1 MTYEEAVKR
10 NLRNEADAQL
20 VPYME
25 EIVRYHQ
32 ELDLMEDGELID
44 TAAEKM
50 FLAEQDGEPIDTME
64 ALALAEAEEENR
76 PFREAELR
84 EIRKHIKEETELSG
98 IKPLPRDDLLNLL
111 LNPPSEQPDAKSAVD
126 PATARERIT
135 RFAEALKNEPC
146 LHDVHYFE
154 DGRLWR
160 VLLRFTDGE
169 LSMDAQTILP
179 QMKANAARTML
190 NQNGK
195 LKVITFVVTG

>member
-50 FLAEQDGEPIDTME
+50 FLAEQDGEPIDTIE
-64 ALALAEAEEENR
+64 ALSLAEAEEENR

-84 EIRKHIKEETELSG
+84 EIRKHIKEETELRG
-98 IKPLPRDDLLNLL
+98 IKPLSRDDLLNLL

-169 LSMDAQTILP
+169 LSKDAQTILP
-179 QMKANAARTML
+179 QMKANAARAML

>member
-1 MTYEEAVKR
+1 MTYEEAVNR
-10 NLRNEADAQL
+10 NLRNEVDAQL

-25 EIVRYHQ
+25 EIVQYHQ

-50 FLAEQDGEPIDTME
+50 FLAEQEGEPIDTIE
-64 ALALAEAEEENR
+64 ALSLAYAEEENAPKR
-76 PFREAELR
+76 LAELK
-84 EIRKHIKEETELSG
+84 EIWKHMMEEKALRGIEPLS
-98 IKPLPRDDLLNLL
+98 RDDLLNLL
-111 LNPPSEQPDAKSAVD
+111 LNPPAEKPRNASKVD
-126 PATARERIT
+126 PATARERLT

-169 LSMDAQTILP
+169 LSTDAQTILP
-179 QMKANAARTML
+179 QMKVNAHRTML
-190 NQNGK
+190 NRNKNLQ
-195 LKVITFVVTG
+195 VVTFVVTG

>member
-1 MTYEEAVKR
+1 MTYEEAVNR

-50 FLAEQDGEPIDTME
+50 FLAEQEGEPIDTIE
-64 ALALAEAEEENR
+64 ALSLAYVEEENAPKR
-76 PFREAELR
+76 LAELK
-84 EIRKHIKEETELSG
+84 EIRKHMMEEKALRGIEPLS
-98 IKPLPRDDLLNLL
+98 RDDLLNLL
-111 LNPPSEQPDAKSAVD
+111 LNPPAEKPSNASKVD
-126 PATARERIT
+126 PATARERLT

-169 LSMDAQTILP
+169 LSTDAQTILP
-179 QMKANAARTML
+179 QMKVNAHRTML
-190 NQNGK
+190 NRNKNLQ
-195 LKVITFVVTG
+195 VVTFVVTG

>member
-1 MTYEEAVKR
+1 MTYEEAVNR
-10 NLRNEADAQL
+10 NLRNEVDAQL

-50 FLAEQDGEPIDTME
+50 FLSEQEGNPIDTIE
-64 ALALAEAEEENR
+64 ALSLAEAEEENR

-84 EIRKHIKEETELSG
+84 EIRKHMAEEKALRGIEPLS
-98 IKPLPRDDLLNLL
+98 RDDLLNLL
-111 LNPPSEQPDAKSAVD
+111 LNPPAEKPSNASKVD
-126 PATARERIT
+126 PVTARERLT

-169 LSMDAQTILP
+169 LSTDAQTILP
-179 QMKANAARTML
+179 QMKVNAHRIML

>member
-10 NLRNEADAQL
+10 NLRNKADAQL

-32 ELDLMEDGELID
+32 ELDLMEDGGLID

-50 FLAEQDGEPIDTME
+50 FLAEQEGNPIDTIE
-64 ALALAEAEEENR
+64 ALSLAEAEEENR
-76 PFREAELR
+76 PFREAELK
-84 EIRKHIKEETELSG
+84 EIRKHMAEEKALRGIAPLSS
-98 IKPLPRDDLLNLL
+98 DDLLNLL
-111 LNPPSEQPDAKSAVD
+111 LNPPTVESNGGSKVD
-126 PATARERIT
+126 PVTARERLT

-169 LSMDAQTILP
+169 LSTDAQTILP
-179 QMKANAARTML
+179 QMKVNAHRTML

-195 LKVITFVVTG
+195 MKVITFVVTG

>member
-1 MTYEEAVKR
+1 MTYEEAIER
-10 NLRNEADAQL
+10 NLRNEADAKL
-20 VPYME
+20 IPYME
-25 EIVRYHQ
+25 QIVAEHD
-32 ELDLMEDGELID
+32 ELDLENDGELID

-50 FLAEQDGEPIDTME
+50 FLAEQDGEPIDTIE
-64 ALALAEAEEENR
+64 ALSLAEAEEENR
-76 PFREAELR
+76 PFREAELK
-84 EIRKHIKEETELSG
+84 EIRKHMAEENALRGIAPLSS
-98 IKPLPRDDLLNLL
+98 DDLLNLL
-111 LNPPSEQPDAKSAVD
+111 LNPPAEKPSRASKVD
-126 PATARERIT
+126 RATARERLT

-169 LSMDAQTILP
+169 LSTDAQTILP
-179 QMKANAARTML
+179 QMKVNAHRTML

>member
-10 NLRNEADAQL
+10 NLRNKADAQL

-25 EIVRYHQ
+25 EIVQYHQ

-50 FLAEQDGEPIDTME
+50 FLSEQEGNPIDTVE
-64 ALALAEAEEENR
+64 ALSLAEAEEENR
-76 PFREAELR
+76 PFREAELK
-84 EIRKHIKEETELSG
+84 EIRKHMMEEKALRGIEPLS
-98 IKPLPRDDLLNLL
+98 RDDLLNLL
-111 LNPPSEQPDAKSAVD
+111 LNPPAEKPSNAPKVD
-126 PATARERIT
+126 PATARERLT

-160 VLLRFTDGE
+160 VLIRFTDGE
-169 LSMDAQTILP
+169 LSTDAQTILP
-179 QMKANAARTML
+179 PMKVNAHRTML